1 MSSIADLSLPQ
12 KAQLLSAVDRN
23 TFNKLCNLNKEYSQ
37 ICNGTLQA
45 ETIKEYGTLT
55 ETMYENRVKKFFDE
69 DIQKFAEPGMTW
81 REFYKRIS
89 QFYEKIITWRESQR
103 AVN

>member
-12 KAQLLSAVDRN
+12 KVQLLSTVDRG

-37 ICNGTLQA
+37 ICNGTLPPTLIQ
-45 ETIKEYGTLT
+45 EHGTLT

-69 DIQKFAEPGMTW
+69 GIQKFAEPGMTW
-81 REFYKRIS
+81 SSPGVYPK
-89 QFYEKIITWRESQR
+89 
-103 AVN
+103 